1 VPARKGISRTKL
13 GKSYRQ
19 SCQQKQG
26 KANAEKIYTGRSAM
40 ARAVA
45 MTGRDEVVSE
55 EGWKRARVALERSD
69 NFLIYLMVHCRYRS
83 G

>member
-1 VPARKGISRTKL
+1 
-13 GKSYRQ
+13 
-19 SCQQKQG
+19 
-26 KANAEKIYTGRSAM
+26 M